1 MLLHALL
8 KRVEA
13 EGLGI
18 EGVSLFLGRAPQ
30 DDNVA
35 GSVFLPRG
43 GARRDYA
50 QGLRKLSFQT
60 QTRDPDYLAGE
71 AKALAI
77 ADALPLRA
85 VPAGL
90 CFVMSCLPQHEPLL
104 PHDETATAFT
114 FIVNYRANWRLA

>member
-30 DDNVA
+30 DSVA

-50 QGLRKLSFQT
+50 QGLRRLSFQIR
-60 QTRDPDYLAGE
+60 TREPDYLAGE

-77 ADALPLRA
+77 ADALTLRA
-85 VPAGL
+85 VPAGP
-90 CFVMSCLPQHEPLL
+90 CFVTSCLPQHEPLL
-104 PHDETATAFT
+104 PHDEAATAFT
-114 FIVNYRANWRLA
+114 FIVNYRADWRLA